1 MTFLEIRMIRRFTR
15 PALLV
20 LALAGTTAA
29 FAQTEVEPNGS
40 FPQATALP
48 GANSTVTGT
57 FALPSPNNDLDF
69 YSFTLNEIS
78 SVTIR
83 VWGPT
88 IGDCPTGID
97 PILALF
103 DSGGQQIAFDDD
115 TGSLCPLLSSTTQPV
130 MGSLPIGTYYV
141 RASLL
146 NTVDTARP
154 YTMVMTAAAT
164 PLPITE
170 RFTYQGKLDSAGA
183 PVNGE
188 TQMVFS
194 LWTHPTSTES
204 GSRLSLPILQ
214 PSVGISE
221 GLFTVDLDF
230 TIPNTPG
237 NFNGTERYLQIE
249 IADLNGSGN
258 RVVLEPRQ
266 RISAAPHA
274 VYAMKTAVAAR
285 ATLADN
291 ATNAASASYA
301 QYSQIA
307 QSAESAYSADTATTA
322 ATANTANSVPWS
334 GIIGKPS
341 EFADNDDGTGGWTEE
356 AGNGITYTIR
366 NVGIGTF
373 NPGSF
378 DLAVGGSAAKTGG
391 GSWSVFCDER
401 LKHDIKPMAGTLD
414 RLLQLRGYTFEY
426 NASAVAE
433 RLALPGTQIGLM
445 AQEVEQVFPDW
456 VAKDEKGYRYVTE
469 RATTA
474 LMVEAL
480 RDLRN
485 EKDREIDAIKAQ
497 AAKRELENQELKA
510 RLERLEKAMNSAAAN

>member
-1 MTFLEIRMIRRFTR
+1 MTRRFAR
-15 PALLV
+15 PALLA
-20 LALAGTTAA
+20 LALAGTTTA
-29 FAQTEVEPNGS
+29 FGQVEVEPNGS
-40 FPQATALP
+40 IAQATALP
-48 GANSTVTGT
+48 GANSTTTGT
-57 FALPSPNNDLDF
+57 FALPSPNNDQDY

-78 SVTIR
+78 TVTIR

-115 TGSLCPLLSSTTQPV
+115 SGSLCPLLSPTTQPV
-130 MGSLPIGTYYV
+130 MGSLPVGTYYV

-146 NTVDTARP
+146 NPVDAARP

-164 PLPITE
+164 PQPITE

-204 GSRLSLPILQ
+204 GSRLSLPILH

-249 IADLNGSGN
+249 VADLNGSGN

-274 VYAMKTAVAAR
+274 VYAMKTAIAAR

-291 ATNAASASYA
+291 ATNAQNASYA

-307 QSAESAYSADTATTA
+307 ENAVTAYSADSATTA
-322 ATANTANSVPWS
+322 NSASTANTANIANSVPWS
-334 GIIGKPS
+334 GITGKPS
-341 EFADNDDGTGGWTEE
+341 EFADNDDGTGGWTD
-356 AGNGITYTIR
+356 NTSTGITYTSR
-366 NVGIGTF
+366 NVGIGTL

-378 DLAVGGSAAKTGG
+378 DLAVSGTAAKTGG

-445 AQEVEQVFPDW
+445 AQEVERIFPDW
-456 VAKDEKGYRYVTE
+456 VAKDENGYRYVTE

-480 RDLRN
+480 RDLRS
-485 EKDREIDAIKAQ
+485 EKDREIEAIKAQ
-497 AAKRELENQELKA
+497 AAKRELENQDLKA
-510 RLERLEKAMNSAAAN
+510 RLEKLEKAMNAAAAN